1 MYCEKDTLDDLM
13 HSVFE
18 ELLNKTDQ
26 KIASTKG
33 DNFESVGNLLVLTN
47 PLARLSKTETRGKA
61 FSAIGELLWYLSRSN
76 EFEFINY
83 YIPDYKDFAEIDK
96 KGRKIIYGGYGPRLF
111 EKNGNDQ
118 VKNVLDLLEKNP
130 STRKAVIQIYDAEDI
145 VAKHEDV
152 PCTCT
157 LQFFIRAERVHM
169 QTSMRSNDAYLGLP
183 HDVFA
188 FTMLQEII
196 ARSLH
201 RDLGKYYHSVG
212 SLHIYERD
220 LSRIRQYLDEG
231 WQGTKPFMPAM
242 PDGDV
247 WASIKTVLSFEKAIR
262 TGSQI
267 DVDLSSLEE
276 YWKDIIRLLQIHTLF
291 KNKDIRT
298 ILKVLQEIKNDI
310 YINYVRD
317 KIRKKDGW
325 FKQ

>member
-1 MYCEKDTLDDLM
+1 MYYEKDTLDDLM

-18 ELLNKTDQ
+18 ELLTKTDR
-26 KIASTKG
+26 KIISTKG

-83 YIPDYKDFAEIDK
+83 YIPDYKDFAENDE

-130 STRKAVIQIYDAEDI
+130 STRKAVVQIYDAEDI
-145 VAKHEDV
+145 VSKHEDV

-157 LQFFIRAERVHM
+157 LQFFIREERVHM

-183 HDVFA
+183 HDIFA
-188 FTMLQEII
+188 FTMLQEIV

-201 RDLGKYYHSVG
+201 RDIGKYYHSVG

-220 LSRIRQYLDEG
+220 LPKIRQYLDEG
-231 WQGTKPFMPAM
+231 WQGTKPFMPTM

-247 WASIKTVLSFEKAIR
+247 WASIKTVLCFEKAIR
-262 TGSQI
+262 TDSQI
-267 DVDLSSLEE
+267 DIGSSSLEE

-298 ILKVLQEIKNDI
+298 ILKVLPEIKNDI

-325 FKQ
+325 FK